1 MARKKSAAKRARE
14 DNPEQPGPEMVVKD
28 KEVDSKEQKSEPL
41 ESEIADEDVEDEDES
56 SEEEDQY
63 GDLLTEDVEEGFQ
76 KVLQAIKTG
85 DKALFDK
92 NVRFF
97 KDPEE
102 GEVPVTKK
110 EKPMYLKDYHRKVLL
125 DGHAFEDDDGE
136 EREWKEGEKP
146 YAVQQQED
154 KSKLLS
160 EIQSAF
166 SDEEGDDFL
175 HKKEVQREI
184 KPVKSLP
191 DPQQDGE
198 KFLEAF
204 LEKEAWIPEQE
215 DSRPEMEED
224 DEEFDE
230 AAEKFENAY
239 NFRFEDPNAA
249 EIISYARS
257 QATMRREKMN
267 SRKKQRLKKKE
278 EQLREEEEKQ
288 ELLRKKKQKKAT
300 QVLDRLKEIKEA
312 VGDQVS
318 EETIARVFGDSLLN
332 DDFDDAEWDSKMAE
346 IFNEAFYEEEGKPE
360 KPEVELSDEEEEN
373 ETERE
378 VEEIEQGGEVEKVEE
393 EETKENKSKKSK
405 KKEEKIG
412 KKKERQKL
420 KEVAEKLVSANTPKL
435 LEEVEEERG
444 RSKDK
449 EEIKFRYRE
458 VSPESFG
465 LTTREILVADDKDL
479 NELIGLKK
487 FAPYRPKE
495 LKLKDK
501 RKYAKKKRLRE
512 WRMKVFKSADG
523 LADDE
528 PATKKH
534 KVNRSDN

>member
-1 MARKKSAAKRARE
+1 
-14 DNPEQPGPEMVVKD
+14 
-28 KEVDSKEQKSEPL
+28 
-41 ESEIADEDVEDEDES
+41 
-56 SEEEDQY
+56 
-63 GDLLTEDVEEGFQ
+63 
-76 KVLQAIKTG
+76 
-85 DKALFDK
+85 
-92 NVRFF
+92 
-97 KDPEE
+97 
-102 GEVPVTKK
+102 
-110 EKPMYLKDYHRKVLL
+110 MYLKDYHRKVLL

-154 KSKLLS
+154 KNKLLS

-175 HKKEVQREI
+175 QKKEVQRVI
-184 KPVKSLP
+184 KPAKSLP

-215 DSRPEMEED
+215 DLRPEMEED
-224 DEEFDE
+224 DDEFDE

-278 EQLREEEEKQ
+278 EQLREEQEKQ

-300 QVLDRLKEIKEA
+300 QVVDRLKEIKEA

-318 EETIARVFGDSLLN
+318 EETIARVFGDSLLK

-360 KPEVELSDEEEEN
+360 KPEVELSDQEEE
-373 ETERE
+373 TG
-378 VEEIEQGGEVEKVEE
+378 EEGEVEKVEE
-393 EETKENKSKKSK
+393 EETSDNKSKKSK
-405 KKEEKIG
+405 KKEDKIV

-420 KEVAEKLVSANTPKL
+420 KEVAERLVSANTPKL

-444 RSKDK
+444 RGKDK

-479 NELIGLKK
+479 
-487 FAPYRPKE
+487 
-495 LKLKDK
+495 
-501 RKYAKKKRLRE
+501 
-512 WRMKVFKSADG
+512 
-523 LADDE
+523 
-528 PATKKH
+528 
-534 KVNRSDN
+534 

>member
-14 DNPEQPGPEMVVKD
+14 NDPQQPGPETVTKD
-28 KEVDSKEQKSEPL
+28 KEAGLNEPKSEPD
-41 ESEIADEDVEDEDES
+41 ESENAEEDVEDEDES

-102 GEVPVTKK
+102 GEVPLTKK

-125 DGHAFEDDDGE
+125 DGHAFEDEDGE

-154 KSKLLS
+154 KNKLLS

-175 HKKEVQREI
+175 QKKEVQREI
-184 KPVKSLP
+184 KPAKSLP

-215 DSRPEMEED
+215 DLRPEMEED
-224 DEEFDE
+224 DDEFDE

-278 EQLREEEEKQ
+278 EQLREEQEKQ

-300 QVLDRLKEIKEA
+300 QVVDRLKEIKEA

-318 EETIARVFGDSLLN
+318 EETIARVFGDSLLK

-360 KPEVELSDEEEEN
+360 KPEVELSDQEEE
-373 ETERE
+373 TG
-378 VEEIEQGGEVEKVEE
+378 EEGEVEKVEE
-393 EETKENKSKKSK
+393 EETSDNKSKKSK
-405 KKEEKIG
+405 KKEDKIV

-420 KEVAEKLVSANTPKL
+420 KEVAERLVSANTPKL

-444 RSKDK
+444 RGKDK

-495 LKLKDK
+495 LRLKDK

-512 WRMKVFKSADG
+512 WRLKVFKSADG

-534 KVNRSDN
+534 KVNISDN

>member
-14 DNPEQPGPEMVVKD
+14 ANPQQPASGPVAKEKD
-28 KEVDSKEQKSEPL
+28 VISEEPKP
-41 ESEIADEDVEDEDES
+41 EPVENETADEEVEDEDES

-92 NVRFF
+92 NVKFF

-102 GEVPVTKK
+102 AEVPVTKK

-175 HKKEVQREI
+175 QKKEVQREI
-184 KPVKSLP
+184 KPAKSLP
-191 DPQQDGE
+191 DPEQDGE

-204 LEKEAWIPEQE
+204 LEKEAWIPEQDE
-215 DSRPEMEED
+215 TRPEMEED
-224 DEEFDE
+224 DDEFDE
-230 AAEKFENAY
+230 AVEKFENAY

-312 VGDQVS
+312 VGGQVS

-346 IFNEAFYEEEGKPE
+346 IFNEAFYDEEGKPE
-360 KPEVELSDEEEEN
+360 KPEVELSEEEED
-373 ETERE
+373 
-378 VEEIEQGGEVEKVEE
+378 VEEDEEAEKEEAKEEGEPKD
-393 EETKENKSKKSK
+393 NKSKKSK
-405 KKEEKIG
+405 KKEEKLG

-444 RSKDK
+444 RGKDR

-487 FAPYRPKE
+487 LAPYRPKE

-528 PATKKH
+528 PATKKQ
-534 KVNRSDN
+534 KLNRSDN

>member
-14 DNPEQPGPEMVVKD
+14 ADPQQPGSEPVAKD
-28 KEVDSKEQKSEPL
+28 KDVAVEQSKSEPV
-41 ESEIADEDVEDEDES
+41 ESEIADDDVENEDES

-92 NVRFF
+92 SVKFF

-102 GEVPVTKK
+102 AEVPITKK

-146 YAVQQQED
+146 YALQQQED

-175 HKKEVQREI
+175 QKKEVQREI
-184 KPVKSLP
+184 KPAKSLP

-215 DSRPEMEED
+215 ESRPEMEED

-300 QVLDRLKEIKEA
+300 QVLDRLREIKEA
-312 VGDQVS
+312 VGDKVS
-318 EETIARVFGDSLLN
+318 EDTIARVFGDSLLN

-346 IFNEAFYEEEGKPE
+346 IFNEAFYEEDGKPE
-360 KPEVELSDEEEEN
+360 KPEVELSEE
-373 ETERE
+373 
-378 VEEIEQGGEVEKVEE
+378 EKVEE
-393 EETKENKSKKSK
+393 EEEEVEEEPKENKSKKSK

-412 KKKERQKL
+412 KKKEKQKL

-444 RSKDK
+444 RGKDK

-495 LKLKDK
+495 LRLKDK

-528 PATKKH
+528 PATKKT
-534 KVNRSDN
+534 KTE